1 MRVALSA
8 DMEGVSQLDD
18 WRAVLAFDR
27 AYWREG
33 RAQMEAE
40 VAAAA
45 RGLLTGG
52 ADEVVVFDN
61 HASGNPINVR
71 PESLPVGARLETW
84 HMFDLRERG
93 VEALLQVG
101 YHSRAELDAF
111 FPHTYAPELVLR
123 VDGEPISESHGRAW
137 GAEVPLL
144 GICGNDVHA
153 RTLGS
158 LDGVPY
164 LVTQHTSSPVD
175 ARPAAS
181 LDEIEGFAEDVAR
194 AGGVPVRPPERARFE
209 AFVRGEPFFALDI
222 AHWQEAR
229 QPIADAMAAAV
240 APWLPYFTTFDLTSE
255 DAMAAVQDE
264 PLVSEGRNVIEAWLA
279 RAGRAS
285 AAP

>member
-1 MRVALSA
+1 
-8 DMEGVSQLDD
+8 MEGVSQLDD

-61 HASGNPINVR
+61 HASGNPLNVR
-71 PESLPVGARLETW
+71 PESLPAGARLETW
-84 HMFDLRERG
+84 SMFDLRERG
-93 VEALLQVG
+93 VDALLQVG

-111 FPHTYAPELVLR
+111 FPHTYAPELVLH
-123 VDGEPISESHGRAW
+123 VDAQPISESHGRAW
-137 GAEVPLL
+137 AADVPLL

-164 LVTQHTSSPVD
+164 PRHSTHLVDGGCQPRGFTRRD
-175 ARPAAS
+175 RGLCRGRRPRGRRPGQAA
-181 LDEIEGFAEDVAR
+181 GACA
-194 AGGVPVRPPERARFE
+194 
-209 AFVRGEPFFALDI
+209 VRG
-222 AHWQEAR
+222 
-229 QPIADAMAAAV
+229 V
-240 APWLPYFTTFDLTSE
+240 
-255 DAMAAVQDE
+255 
-264 PLVSEGRNVIEAWLA
+264 
-279 RAGRAS
+279 RAGRAALCAGPPALAGRP
-285 AAP
+285 AADRRRDGGSGRTVASLHHHVRPDK

>member
-52 ADEVVVFDN
+52 ADEVIVFDN
-61 HASGNPINVR
+61 HASGNPLNIR
-71 PESLPVGARLETW
+71 PESLPAGARLETW

-93 VEALLQVG
+93 IDALLQVG

-111 FPHTYAPELVLR
+111 FPHTYAPELVLH
-123 VDGEPISESHGRAW
+123 VDAEPISESHGRAW
-137 GAEVPLL
+137 AANVPLL

-164 LVTQHTSSPVD
+164 LVTQHTSSTVD
-175 ARPAAS
+175 ASRAAS
-181 LDEIEGFAEDVAR
+181 LDEIEGFAEDVVRGRRPGQA
-194 AGGVPVRPPERARFE
+194 AGACAVRGVRARR
-209 AFVRGEPFFALDI
+209 AALC
-222 AHWQEAR
+222 AGHPA
-229 QPIADAMAAAV
+229 
-240 APWLPYFTTFDLTSE
+240 L
-255 DAMAAVQDE
+255 
-264 PLVSEGRNVIEAWLA
+264 
-279 RAGRAS
+279 AGRPAADRRRDGGSGRTVAS
-285 AAP
+285 LHHHIRPDK

>member
-8 DMEGVSQLDD
+8 DIEGVSQLDD

-45 RGLLTGG
+45 RGLLAGE

-61 HASGNPINVR
+61 HASGNPVNVR
-71 PESLPVGARLETW
+71 PESLPEGARVETW
-84 HMFDLRERG
+84 HMFDLRDHG
-93 VEALLQVG
+93 VDAQLQVG

-111 FPHTYAPELVLR
+111 FPHTYAPELVLH

-137 GAEVPLL
+137 GADVPLL
-144 GICGNDVHA
+144 GICGNDVHG

-164 LVTQHTSSPVD
+164 LVTQRTTSTVD

-181 LDEIEGFAEDVAR
+181 LEEIEDFAEAVAR
-194 AGGVPVRPPERARFE
+194 EGGMQVRPPERARFE
-209 AFVRGEPFFALDI
+209 AFVRGESFLAVDI
-222 AHWQEAR
+222 PRWRDAR
-229 QPIADAMAAAV
+229 QLIADAMAAAV

-255 DAMAAVQDE
+255 EALAAVEDD
-264 PLVSEGRNVIEAWLA
+264 PLLLEGRDVIEAWLA
-279 RAGRAS
+279 RAGL
-285 AAP
+285 PHQ